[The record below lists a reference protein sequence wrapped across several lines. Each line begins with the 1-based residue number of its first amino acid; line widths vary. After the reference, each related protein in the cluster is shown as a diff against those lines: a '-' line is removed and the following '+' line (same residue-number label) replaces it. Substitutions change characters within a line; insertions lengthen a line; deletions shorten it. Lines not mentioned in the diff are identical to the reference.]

1 MEAWVPDAGELES
14 VTARLYGIH
23 GGAAVA
29 TLEDPAGIQKI
40 LDAQAAVIAERDALE
55 RIWGSGLHR
64 STAQLQL
71 TFRLKEGRSSAVY
84 RYYDIPVSEG
94 EQPEAVQVLAAL
106 AADPAFQESSIFQGI
121 TVQSRRNLREA
132 RLTGGYVASLYN
144 PETQSYEGL
153 DLTLE
158 QAGALE
164 EAVRRDIQA
173 GNFGRTLFLVSGEE
187 YDRAVSDL
195 HIQLNYALELQDS
208 GPNRDSYVQ
217 NETIS
222 IGLST
227 YCTETL
233 KALEDLGVL
242 NEGRKLLT
250 HAEQYALESGEAG
263 VPFEGDYDPN
273 SFPRSGSV
281 VYPGDAY
288 VYPGEEVDAAL
299 LH

>member
-1 MEAWVPDAGELES
+1 MD
-14 VTARLYGIH
+14 
-23 GGAAVA
+23 
-29 TLEDPAGIQKI
+29 
-40 LDAQAAVIAERDALE
+40 
-55 RIWGSGLHR
+55 
-64 STAQLQL
+64 
-71 TFRLKEGRSSAVY
+71 
-84 RYYDIPVSEG
+84 
-94 EQPEAVQVLAAL
+94 
-106 AADPAFQESSIFQGI
+106 
-121 TVQSRRNLREA
+121 
-132 RLTGGYVASLYN
+132 SLYN